1 MLQPGDGLFIPIVIN
16 KILASALH
24 SSQSASRIVCGQGY
38 FHTIASGATDDG
50 SSRVVGAGIN
60 FPIICAA
67 AEYTAAAKT
76 CERNFAYV
84 QGCH

>member
-1 MLQPGDGLFIPIVIN
+1 MATTVLQPGDGLFIPIVIN
-16 KILASALH
+16 KIFITLQ

-76 CERNFAYV
+76 CERNFA
-84 QGCH
+84 